1 MRSLR
6 QALVRALSILTVV
19 VMAAAAFAI
28 PASAQSGGP
37 TIADTAIAVS
47 SLDGFDDNDGDFDVL
62 IQALIAA
69 DLVDAVADPGADL
82 TVFAPTDRAFIR
94 LARDFGYRGN
104 NEAEAFD
111 AIVAVLTDL
120 GGGDPIPVLTN
131 VLLYH
136 VSPGS
141 TPFSALKAAGSTDV
155 PTLLG
160 QSFTANQRQLVDA
173 APSLRNPWII
183 RSLTDIET
191 SNGIIHG
198 INRVLVPVD
207 VNPAARNIRDES
219 HAPAPT
225 ANIVETAIAV
235 SSADGFDSNKGDF
248 DILIT
253 AVVTAD
259 LAGALSDAGAD
270 LTVFAPTDKAF
281 ALLARDLGY
290 KGAYDEA
297 AMWSYLVAA
306 LTELGSGDP
315 IPVLTNVLLYHV
327 APESISF
334 AQVRAARSAQVDTL
348 LPGASLTVN
357 VRQIVDAA
365 PSRRDAIIKPS
376 LTDVNTSNG
385 VIHGITRVLLP
396 LDI

>member
-1 MRSLR
+1 MRSIR
-6 QALVRALSILTVV
+6 RALTRALSILTVT

-28 PASAQSGGP
+28 PASAQSSGA

-47 SLDGFDDNDGDFDVL
+47 SLDGFDNNDQDFDVL

-94 LARDFGYRGN
+94 LARDLGYRGN
-104 NEAEAFD
+104 DEAAAFN
-111 AIVAVLTDL
+111 AIVAALTDL

-141 TPFSALKAAGSTDV
+141 TPFSALKAAGSAEV
-155 PTLLG
+155 ATLLG

-173 APSLRNPWII
+173 APQLRNPYIK
-183 RSLTDIET
+183 RALTDIQT

-207 VNPAARNIRDES
+207 VSPAMRNIRGES
-219 HAPAPT
+219 HNPTPT

-248 DILIT
+248 DILIK

-281 ALLARDLGY
+281 AVLARDLGY
-290 KGAYDEA
+290 KGKYDEA
-297 AMWSYLVAA
+297 AMWDFLVGA
-306 LTELGSGDP
+306 LTDLGSGDP

-327 APESISF
+327 APQSISF
-334 AQVRAARSAQVDTL
+334 AEVRSARSAEVPTL
-348 LPGASLTVN
+348 LGSSLRVN

-365 PSRRDAIIKPS
+365 PARRDARIIPA

>member
-1 MRSLR
+1 MRSIR
-6 QALVRALSILTVV
+6 RALTRALSILTVT

-28 PASAQSGGP
+28 PASAQSSGA

-47 SLDGFDDNDGDFDVL
+47 SLDGFDNNDQDFDVL

-94 LARDFGYRGN
+94 LARDLGYRGN
-104 NEAEAFD
+104 DEAAAFN
-111 AIVAVLTDL
+111 AIVAALTDL

-141 TPFSALKAAGSTDV
+141 TPFSALKAAGSAEV
-155 PTLLG
+155 ATLLG

-173 APSLRNPWII
+173 APQLRNPYIK
-183 RSLTDIET
+183 RALTDIQT

-207 VNPAARNIRDES
+207 VSPAMRNIRGES
-219 HAPAPT
+219 HNPTPT

-248 DILIT
+248 DILIK

-281 ALLARDLGY
+281 AVLARDLGY
-290 KGAYDEA
+290 KGKYDEA
-297 AMWSYLVAA
+297 AMWDFLVGA
-306 LTELGSGDP
+306 LTDLGSGDP

-327 APESISF
+327 APQSISF
-334 AQVRAARSAQVDTL
+334 AEVRSARSAEVPTL
-348 LPGASLTVN
+348 LGSNLRVN

-365 PSRRDAIIKPS
+365 PARRDARIIPA

>member
-1 MRSLR
+1 MHTIRR
-6 QALVRALSILTVV
+6 ALTRALSILSVLAIAV
-19 VMAAAAFAI
+19 AAFAI
-28 PASAQSGGP
+28 PASATSGS

-47 SLDGFDDNDGDFDVL
+47 SLDGFDNNDQDFDVL

-94 LARDFGYRGN
+94 LARDLGYRGN
-104 NEAEAFD
+104 DEAAAFGVIVEA
-111 AIVAVLTDL
+111 LTAL

-141 TPFSALKAAGSTDV
+141 TSFADLKAARSAEV
-155 PTLLG
+155 ATLLG
-160 QSFTANQRQLVDA
+160 ESFTANRRQLVDA
-173 APSLRNPWII
+173 APQLRNPYIK
-183 RSLTDIET
+183 RALTDINA
-191 SNGIIHG
+191 SNGVIHG

-207 VNPAARNIRDES
+207 VAPAMRDIRSDAG
-219 HAPAPT
+219 APAPT

-235 SSADGFDSNKGDF
+235 SSADGFDANKDDF

-259 LAGALSDAGAD
+259 LAAALSDAGAD
-270 LTVFAPTDKAF
+270 LTVFAPTDRAF
-281 ALLARDLGY
+281 GLLARDLGY
-290 KGAYDEA
+290 KGKYDEA
-297 AMWSYLVAA
+297 RMWAFLVDA
-306 LTELGSGDP
+306 LSGLSSNGDP

-327 APESISF
+327 APQSISF
-334 AQVRAARSAQVDTL
+334 ADVRSARSVAVPTL
-348 LPGASLTVN
+348 LGSELRVN

-365 PSRRDAIIKPS
+365 PSRQDARILPA

-385 VIHGITRVLLP
+385 VIHGINRVLLP